1 MDIDAMVSAG
11 CAGDE
16 SGNGVREGESR
27 DGDGD
32 GIRDDDAVEGV
43 STEGGLSRVA
53 AVGDFDLRV
62 WPVSVRIRTEI
73 QRR

>member
-1 MDIDAMVSAG
+1 
-11 CAGDE
+11 
-16 SGNGVREGESR
+16 VREGESR